1 MGEGIKNYISGYQK
15 DLVTYDDCKLACEKY
30 DWCKGFRIKQKN
42 TISCRL
48 LTNEY
53 AEIEGWTLFNK
64 GNWVE
69 PENWRGSIWAN
80 ATNSHYKCYEKI
92 GSGTST
98 NIESQNNFEAQEDKE
113 IDEDAEGNSNSTAT
127 KQST

>member
-1 MGEGIKNYISGYQK
+1 MPFIFLGGAFRLKTETVCTTEGIKNYISGYQK

-92 GSGTST
+92 GSGG
-98 NIESQNNFEAQEDKE
+98 N
-113 IDEDAEGNSNSTAT
+113 NSNFLS
-127 KQST
+127 